1 MSKDNGRRIK
11 CPFCRL
17 EGKEVFIVKQ
27 LADPVVGSLYPRC
40 GGGVLDVGGKLYV
53 EQSGKR
59 LPT

>member
-1 MSKDNGRRIK
+1 MSENNDRRIK

-27 LADPVVGSLYPRC
+27 LSDPVVGSLCPEC
-40 GGGVLDVGGKLYV
+40 GGGVVDVGGKLHI
-53 EQSGKR
+53 ERSDKR